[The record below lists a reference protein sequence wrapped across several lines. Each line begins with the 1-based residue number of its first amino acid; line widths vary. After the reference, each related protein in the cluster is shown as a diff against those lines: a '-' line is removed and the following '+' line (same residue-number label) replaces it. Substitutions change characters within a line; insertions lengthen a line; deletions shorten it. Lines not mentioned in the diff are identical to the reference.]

1 MSPVLQMKYD
11 STGSFHWTPSKSLS
25 EVRTRDTCT
34 VSSCNVARVQVMIT
48 RQEANVTMF
57 AGHVV
62 IAVFAEDES
71 NTIGLRTL
79 VMPLRAS
86 NIAYNDLRHVII
98 VANLKFME
106 R

>member
-1 MSPVLQMKYD
+1 
-11 STGSFHWTPSKSLS
+11 
-25 EVRTRDTCT
+25 
-34 VSSCNVARVQVMIT
+34 
-48 RQEANVTMF
+48 MF